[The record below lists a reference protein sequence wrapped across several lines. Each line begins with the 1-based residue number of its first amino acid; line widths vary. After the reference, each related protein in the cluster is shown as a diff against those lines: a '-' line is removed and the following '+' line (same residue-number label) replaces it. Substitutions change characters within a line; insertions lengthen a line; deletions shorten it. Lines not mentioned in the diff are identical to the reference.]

1 MTRAQQAF
9 GERQTESPSGRFKT
23 VRAAARARPAN
34 DVLAQVPGVGRPD
47 ITGARPSKLSLLLD
61 RLMGKGW
68 GPLAERIDVRV
79 ATLAEDV
86 EGIHTRHVKEAMHK
100 QGGFT
105 ARRLDETIELGLIG
119 DPGDQLLK
127 AAAQGREWLFK
138 ANADLLVWGEAPQP
152 GATLTLRFVS
162 ALPEE
167 EDRLGYFGPGTSL
180 MLPASFGPEIAQ
192 ILIAAGLAATTPRS
206 EGKRLRL
213 VEALPKAL
221 NAALPVYNGLPLD
234 FTEGERASVQVC
246 MGNAASTVGALHS
259 SLDLYQ
265 VAAQA
270 YQSAL
275 ENISKD
281 EHPIEW
287 ATAQRNLGVALQA
300 LAEPSDDADT
310 LGAAADAYRAA
321 LGPITKALFPREWAV
336 LQNRLGLMLYKL
348 DRKTGDTE
356 LVKHALSAFQAS
368 LQVFTRAAA
377 PMRWADIMNN
387 FAQAAQ
393 MLGGELR
400 NVEVLKTSA
409 VACRSVLEVR
419 TRESAPLMW
428 AATHNNLGTALFL
441 IAKEDRNDTVHLQGA
456 VEAFAQAG
464 DLYTEHGATKLA
476 AIAQRNRSR
485 AESLL
490 EGRGGG
496 GEGRPKMRWEG
507 EGEKAP
513 PAAPENPDDRE
524 GS

>member
-1 MTRAQQAF
+1 
-9 GERQTESPSGRFKT
+9 
-23 VRAAARARPAN
+23 VRPAN
-34 DVLAQVPGVGRPD
+34 DVLAQDPARDAPGAAAVK
-47 ITGARPSKLSLLLD
+47 PSKLSVLLN
-61 RLMGKGW
+61 RLMGRGW

-86 EGIHTRHVKEAMHK
+86 EGIHTRHVIEAMHK

-119 DPGDQLLK
+119 DPGEQLLRAVAK
-127 AAAQGREWLFK
+127 GRERLLK
-138 ANADLLVWGEAPQP
+138 TNADLLVWGEAPQP
-152 GATLTLRFVS
+152 GATLTLRFIS

-167 EDRLGYFGPGTSL
+167 EDRPGYFGPGTSL
-180 MLPASFGPEIAQ
+180 MLPASFGSEISQ
-192 ILIAAGLAATTPRS
+192 ILVAVGLAATTPQS

-221 NAALPVYNGLPLD
+221 SAALPVYNELPPD
-234 FTEGERASVQVC
+234 FTEGERASVRVC
-246 MGNAASTVGALHS
+246 MGNAASTVAALHGAMN
-259 SLDLYQ
+259 LYQ
-265 VAAQA
+265 VAAQG
-270 YQSAL
+270 YQAAL

-281 EHPIEW
+281 DHPIEW

-300 LAEPSDDADT
+300 LAERGDDADI
-310 LGAAADAYRAA
+310 LGSAADAYRAA
-321 LGPITKALFPREWAV
+321 LGVLTKALFPREWAV

-377 PMRWADIMNN
+377 PVRWADIMNN

-409 VACRSVLEVR
+409 AACRSVLEVR
-419 TRESAPLMW
+419 TREKAPLMW
-428 AATHNNLGTALFL
+428 AATQNNLGTALFL
-441 IAKEDRNDTVHLQGA
+441 IAKEDRNDTVHLQGS
-456 VEAFAQAG
+456 VEAFARAG
-464 DLYTEHGATKLA
+464 ELYTERGTVKLA
-476 AIAQRNRSR
+476 AIAQKNRSR

-490 EGRGGG
+490 ESRGG
-496 GEGRPKMRWEG
+496 GEGRPKMRWEDDG
-507 EGEKAP
+507 REAS
-513 PAAPENPDDRE
+513 PAVQETPD
-524 GS
+524 GKKSS

>member
-1 MTRAQQAF
+1 MTRAQRTF
-9 GERQTESPSGRFKT
+9 GERQTESPVGRPKT
-23 VRAAARARPAN
+23 IGVAARARPAN
-34 DVLAQVPGVGRPD
+34 DALAQVPAAGRPD
-47 ITGARPSKLSLLLD
+47 IAVARLSKWSVLLD
-61 RLMGKGW
+61 RLVGKGW
-68 GPLAERIDVRV
+68 GPRAERIDVRV

-86 EGIHTRHVKEAMHK
+86 EGIHTRHIIEAMHK
-100 QGGFT
+100 QGGFA

-119 DPGDQLLK
+119 DPGAQLLK
-127 AAAQGREWLFK
+127 AAAAGREWLFK
-138 ANADLLVWGEAPQP
+138 TNADLLVWGEAPQP

-167 EDRLGYFGPGTSL
+167 EDRPGYFGSGTCL
-180 MLPASFGPEIAQ
+180 NLPANFGPEIAQ
-192 ILIAAGLAATTPRS
+192 ILVATGLAATTPRS

-234 FTEGERASVQVC
+234 ITEGERASIQVC
-246 MGNAASTVGALHS
+246 MGNAASTVGALHG
-259 SLDLYQ
+259 SLELYQ

-270 YQSAL
+270 YQAAL

-281 EHPIEW
+281 DHPIEW

-321 LGPITKALFPREWAV
+321 LGPFTKALFPREWAV

-356 LVKHALSAFQAS
+356 LVKHALSAFQAA
-368 LQVFTRAAA
+368 LQVFTRATA
-377 PMRWADIMNN
+377 PLRWAEIMNN

-409 VACRSVLEVR
+409 AACRSVLEVR

-428 AATHNNLGTALFL
+428 AATQNNLGTALFL

-464 DLYTEHGATKLA
+464 DLYEEHGATKLA

-490 EGRGGG
+490 ESRGGG
-496 GEGRPKMRWEG
+496 GEGRPKMRWEDDG
-507 EGEKAP
+507 KEAP
-513 PAAPENPDDRE
+513 PAAQKTPDGNED
-524 GS
+524 S

>member
-1 MTRAQQAF
+1 MTRALRAF
-9 GERQTESPSGRFKT
+9 GERQTKSPLGRSKT
-23 VRAAARARPAN
+23 FRAAARAHPAN
-34 DVLAQVPGVGRPD
+34 DVLAQVPAVPPRD
-47 ITGARPSKLSLLLD
+47 KAAAKPSKWSLLLD
-61 RLMGKGW
+61 RLMGGGW
-68 GPLAERIDVRV
+68 APRAARIDVRV

-86 EGIHTRHVKEAMHK
+86 EGIHTRHVVAAMHK

-105 ARRLDETIELGLIG
+105 ARRLDESIELGLIG
-119 DPGDQLLK
+119 DPGEQLLK
-127 AAAQGREWLFK
+127 AAIRGRKWLLRTH
-138 ANADLLVWGEAPQP
+138 ADLLIWGEAPHP

-167 EDRLGYFGPGTSL
+167 EDRPGYFGPGTCL
-180 MLPASFGPEIAQ
+180 KLPASFCPEISQ
-192 ILIAAGLAATTPRS
+192 ILVAAGLAATTPQS

-234 FTEGERASVQVC
+234 FTEGERASIRVC
-246 MGNAASTVGALHS
+246 MGNAASTVAALHG
-259 SLDLYQ
+259 SLDLFQ

-275 ENISKD
+275 ETISKD
-281 EHPIEW
+281 DHPIEW

-321 LGPITKALFPREWAV
+321 LSVLTKALFPREWAA

-356 LVKHALSAFQAS
+356 LVKHALAAFQAS

-377 PMRWADIMNN
+377 PLRWADIMNN

-409 VACRSVLEVR
+409 AACRSVLQVR

-428 AATHNNLGTALFL
+428 ASTQNNLGTALFL
-441 IAKEDRNDTVHLQGA
+441 LAKEDRNDTVHLQGA
-456 VEAFAQAG
+456 VEAFTLAG
-464 DLYTEHGATKLA
+464 DVYTEHGATKLA
-476 AIAQRNRSR
+476 AIAQKNQSR

-496 GEGRPKMRWEG
+496 EGRPKMRWEDDG
-507 EGEKAP
+507 NETSPAARKAP
-513 PAAPENPDDRE
+513 GDNE

>member
-1 MTRAQQAF
+1 M
-9 GERQTESPSGRFKT
+9 PSARSKT
-23 VRAAARARPAN
+23 FRAAARARPAN
-34 DVLAQVPGVGRPD
+34 DVLAQHPAVPPPD
-47 ITGARPSKLSLLLD
+47 KAAAKSSKWSLLLD

-68 GPLAERIDVRV
+68 APRAERIDVRV

-86 EGIHTRHVKEAMHK
+86 EGIHTRHVIEAMHR

-105 ARRLDETIELGLIG
+105 ARRFDETIELGLIG
-119 DPGDQLLK
+119 DPGEQLLK
-127 AAAQGREWLFK
+127 AASSGRERVLR
-138 ANADLLVWGEAPQP
+138 AHADLLVWGEAPQP

-162 ALPEE
+162 ALAED
-167 EDRLGYFGPGTSL
+167 EDRPGYFGPGACL
-180 MLPASFGPEIAQ
+180 KLPASFGPEISQ
-192 ILIAAGLAATTPRS
+192 ILLAAGLAATTPQS

-221 NAALPVYNGLPLD
+221 NAALPVYNALPLD
-234 FTEGERASVQVC
+234 ITEGERTSIQIC
-246 MGNAASTVGALHS
+246 MGNAASTVAALHG

-281 EHPIEW
+281 DHPIEW

-300 LAEPSDDADT
+300 LAEPSDDADS
-310 LGAAADAYRAA
+310 LGAAADAYHAA
-321 LGPITKALFPREWAV
+321 LGVITKALFPREWAA

-368 LQVFTRAAA
+368 LQVFTRAAE
-377 PMRWADIMNN
+377 PLRWADIMNN

-409 VACRSVLEVR
+409 AACRSVLEVR
-419 TRESAPLMW
+419 TRDSAPLMW
-428 AATHNNLGTALFL
+428 AATQNNLGTALFL
-441 IAKEDRNDTVHLQGA
+441 IAKEDRNDTVHLQGS
-456 VEAFAQAG
+456 VEAFALAG
-464 DLYTEHGATKLA
+464 DVYTEHGATKLA
-476 AIAQRNRSR
+476 ALAQRNQSR

-496 GEGRPKMRWEG
+496 EGRPKMSWEDDG
-507 EGEKAP
+507 KEAP
-513 PAAPENPDDRE
+513 PAAQNTPEDSE